1 MSPYSLQSNKR
12 GLKNAAVAA
21 CDQLSEKMCLKKYG
35 RCALKI
41 HLRKKRLESKLRR
54 KYVLNLLNEPQNL
67 TKRNLETSLNS
78 KRRRNKFTRMKAQK

>member
-12 GLKNAAVAA
+12 GLKNTAIAA
-21 CDQLSEKMCLKKYG
+21 CDQLSGKMCLKKYG

-54 KYVLNLLNEPQNL
+54 KYVLNLLHEPQNL
-67 TKRNLETSLNS
+67 TKKTKILRNFF
-78 KRRRNKFTRMKAQK
+78 KFQTKE

>member
-21 CDQLSEKMCLKKYG
+21 CDQLSGKMCLKKYG

-54 KYVLNLLNEPQNL
+54 KYVLKLLNEPQNL
-67 TKRNLETSLNS
+67 TERNLETSLNS
-78 KRRRNKFTRMKAQK
+78 NRRSNKFTRMKAQK

>member
-1 MSPYSLQSNKR
+1 M
-12 GLKNAAVAA
+12 KNTAIAA
-21 CDQLSEKMCLKKYG
+21 CDQLSGKMCLKKYG

-67 TKRNLETSLNS
+67 TKKTKILRNFF
-78 KRRRNKFTRMKAQK
+78 KFQTKE